1 MRKKEDYLMLIRKI
15 VADDKKVYVEM
26 ANAFYNSPACSH
38 PVPEKFLQ
46 ETFDLF
52 LNDNAYGDIF
62 VCEEDSVVVGYL
74 LTAKTWSQE
83 GGGIVCWIEE
93 FFVPELYRGKGYG
106 TKLIEYVLNNTPA
119 ARFRLEVEPENEKA
133 VALYNRLGFSFM
145 EYSSMVKE
153 IRFK

>member
-1 MRKKEDYLMLIRKI
+1 
-15 VADDKKVYVEM
+15 M
-26 ANAFYNSPACSH
+26 ATEFYNGPATAH
-38 PVPEKFLQ
+38 PIPTSFLE
-46 ETFDLF
+46 ETFSRFTSD
-52 LNDNAYGDIF
+52 DTYGDIYI
-62 VCEEDSVVVGYL
+62 CEEEGSVVGYL

-93 FFVPELYRGKGYG
+93 FFVPEVYRGKGYG
-106 TKLIEYVLNNTPA
+106 SKMIEYVLTNQPA

-153 IRFK
+153 LKYKG

>member
-1 MRKKEDYLMLIRKI
+1 MLIRRIKPE
-15 VADDKKVYVEM
+15 DKNNYVEM
-26 ANAFYNSPACSH
+26 AIDFYNSPACAHS
-38 PVPEKFLQ
+38 VPRSFLSD
-46 ETFDLF
+46 TFDMF
-52 LNDNAYGDIF
+52 LTNNAYGDIF
-62 VCEEDSVVVGYL
+62 VCEEDSLLVGYI

-106 TKLIEYVLNNTPA
+106 AKLIEYVLSNTDA

-133 VALYNRLGFSFM
+133 VSLYSRLGFSFM

-153 IRFK
+153 LRYK

>member
-1 MRKKEDYLMLIRKI
+1 MIRK
-15 VADDKKVYVEM
+15 ANLQDKEIYLKM
-26 ANAFYNSPACSH
+26 ATEFYNGPATAH
-38 PVPEKFLQ
+38 PIPTSFLE
-46 ETFDLF
+46 ETFSRLISDGT
-52 LNDNAYGDIF
+52 YGDIY
-62 VCEEDSVVVGYL
+62 VCEEEGIVVGYL

-93 FFVPELYRGKGYG
+93 FFVPEVYRGKGYG
-106 TKLIEYVLNNTPA
+106 SRMIEYVLTNQPA

-153 IRFK
+153 LKYKG